1 MSALAGLAT
10 NIIIVEKMSCTP
22 NIEGQ
27 QGGGDVLGRPQ
38 TQRKLDRSNR
48 DWQRK
53 SRNLVL
59 KVGHRKKR
67 IQVFLFLNCKFD
79 PIKAEKN

>member
-1 MSALAGLAT
+1 MSALRASN
-10 NIIIVEKMSCTP
+10 NIIIVEKMTRTP

-27 QGGGDVLGRPQ
+27 QGGRGVLGRPQ

-48 DWQRK
+48 DWQHK

-79 PIKAEKN
+79 PIKAENN